1 MVLQR
6 IDLDAYANG
15 KIAVGKLIFRLL
27 AVSAVF
33 AGLLAFAGCSSSFAN
48 PSASDAQKV
57 LETKIQNESQGRIKL
72 VSLQKTNGQTRQIE
86 GVNVYHLEYQ
96 ADIEFT
102 ANCKWVKSFD
112 GSLSLRTT
120 PPPANALMDSDPG
133 PVMQAGQLQTINSAV
148 DFEKTE
154 NGWQAQ

>member
-1 MVLQR
+1 MITKMQFQKFTLG
-6 IDLDAYANG
+6 LAP
-15 KIAVGKLIFRLL
+15 LSL
-27 AVSAVF
+27 AVA
-33 AGLLAFAGCSSSFAN
+33 LAIGCSSSAS

-57 LETKIQNESQGRIKL
+57 LETKIQDEAQGRIKL
-72 VSLQKTNGQTRQIE
+72 VSFQKTNGQTRQIE

-133 PVMQAGQLQTINSAV
+133 PLMQAGQHQTVNGAV

-154 NGWQAQ
+154 NGWRAQ